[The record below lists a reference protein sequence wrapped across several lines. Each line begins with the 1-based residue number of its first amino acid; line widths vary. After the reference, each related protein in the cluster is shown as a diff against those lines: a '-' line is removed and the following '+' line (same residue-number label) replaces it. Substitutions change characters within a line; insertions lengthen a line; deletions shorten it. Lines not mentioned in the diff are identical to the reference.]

1 MMVSFG
7 VLLVVLGIASIV
19 LPAAGVDLAF
29 LDSIDSSQPWLG
41 IIVAALGLITILY
54 GQRRRA
60 SVQTQTTVVEDAGP
74 TNRSDE
80 G

>member
-1 MMVSFG
+1 MVSLG

-19 LPAAGVDLAF
+19 LPSAGVELAI
-29 LDSIDSSQPWLG
+29 LDSIDSAQPWLG

-60 SVQTQTTVVEDAGP
+60 SVQTQTTVVEDRGA

>member
-1 MMVSFG
+1 MVSFG

-29 LDSIDSSQPWLG
+29 LDSIDSAQPWLG
-41 IIVAALGLITILY
+41 IIVAAIGLITVLY

-60 SVQTQTTVVEDAGP
+60 SVQTQTTVVEDNRP
-74 TNRSDE
+74 TNRDE

>member
-1 MMVSFG
+1 MVSLG

-19 LPAAGVDLAF
+19 LPSAGVDLAF
-29 LDSIDSSQPWLG
+29 LDSIDSAQPWLG

-60 SVQTQTTVVEDAGP
+60 SVQTQTTVVEDARP
-74 TNRSDE
+74 TSSTDE